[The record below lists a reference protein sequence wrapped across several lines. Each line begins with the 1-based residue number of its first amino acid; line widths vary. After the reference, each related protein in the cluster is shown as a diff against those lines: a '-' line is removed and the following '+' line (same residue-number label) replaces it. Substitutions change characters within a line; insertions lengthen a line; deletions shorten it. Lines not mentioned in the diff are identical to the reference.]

1 MSPKKVLQSFW
12 FTPIPL
18 GTANTNFFLL
28 QQLGFFCQCSFS
40 GQFCAVYFVLLQLK
54 KQVAVRFQNKANF
67 GEGYWKQYT
76 GISFYQMELAIQHLG
91 SLLLGACKD
100 AQLTLRWLG
109 HEYYM
114 KFKFWWWEISCC
126 TFPWNALN
134 IQVEH
139 LIFEKTVSLYH
150 STEIKEQYFF
160 LFNCT
165 N

>member
-28 QQLGFFCQCSFS
+28 QQLGFFVSVHFQDNFALFILFCFS
-40 GQFCAVYFVLLQLK
+40 WKSKWLSDSRTKLTL
-54 KQVAVRFQNKANF
+54 VRD
-67 GEGYWKQYT
+67 WKQYT

-139 LIFEKTVSLYH
+139 LIFEKTVSLYR